1 MEDLR
6 QVSSSYIKDL
16 KSFKAEVDK
25 RLKTL
30 KSQVTG
36 LEIDLEAARQS
47 IKERER
53 ELVSLKLKIN
63 NKNQRIRLLK
73 TQLFKANR
81 LI

>member
-1 MEDLR
+1 M
-6 QVSSSYIKDL
+6 YIKDL